1 MDVELSGRRRVMP
14 QKLTLA
20 IERRGLA
27 AVVRVEGT
35 LDLRGA
41 EHFDSEVERLLDG
54 RPSEVLIDLRQIGFI
69 DSIGLRSLY
78 ACHQAAVRA
87 RVPLWFVRGSD
98 AVTRMLRMTGLD
110 AILPLIDRLPRRL
123 TSGTGRAFT
132 PPVVQGERAP
142 AGP

>member
-1 MDVELSGRRRVMP
+1 MP

-20 IERRGLA
+20 IERPGLA

-41 EHFDSEVERLLDG
+41 EHFDRELERLLAG
-54 RPSEVLIDLRQIGFI
+54 RPSEVFVDLHQVAFI

-78 ACHQAAVRA
+78 ACYQAGVKA
-87 RVPLWFVRGSD
+87 RVPLWFVRGGA

-110 AILPLIDRLPRRL
+110 AVLPLMDRLPRRL
-123 TSGTGRAFT
+123 TSAGRAVT
-132 PPVVQGERAP
+132 APVVQGSEQVP
-142 AGP
+142 ASP